1 MSFLTVIFSFGEG
14 TIEFQCRYSRSV
26 SVNSDLT
33 VAAAPTGPTIGTG
46 DLTYEMN
53 VDGGSLGG
61 TTNITISP
69 NHNIAGIS
77 PR

>member
-1 MSFLTVIFSFGEG
+1 M
-14 TIEFQCRYSRSV
+14 
-26 SVNSDLT
+26 T

-46 DLTYEMN
+46 HLTYEMN